1 MFYDDFFS
9 ELYKNKIRYLL
20 GGGHAVNIYGIIRS
34 TYDIDILLD
43 LSEENLDKLLKALKE
58 LKMVPALPVDINN
71 IKSEI
76 IRNEW
81 INDKNLIVFNL
92 YKQDEPYHAVVI
104 FLKPLMNFDE
114 MFERKKIIKYN
125 DFEIYVINKNDLITL
140 KSMAGR
146 SKDIIDIEELKN
158 K

>member
-34 TYDIDILLD
+34 TYDIDIL
-43 LSEENLDKLLKALKE
+43 
-58 LKMVPALPVDINN
+58 
-71 IKSEI
+71 
-76 IRNEW
+76 
-81 INDKNLIVFNL
+81 F
-92 YKQDEPYHAVVI
+92 
-104 FLKPLMNFDE
+104 
-114 MFERKKIIKYN
+114 
-125 DFEIYVINKNDLITL
+125 VINKNDLITL

>member
-43 LSEENLDKLLKALKE
+43 LSEENL
-58 LKMVPALPVDINN
+58 V
-71 IKSEI
+71 
-76 IRNEW
+76 
-81 INDKNLIVFNL
+81 
-92 YKQDEPYHAVVI
+92 
-104 FLKPLMNFDE
+104 
-114 MFERKKIIKYN
+114 
-125 DFEIYVINKNDLITL
+125 TL